1 MSGLNLTAACRR
13 GMKQDRERAKLIAR
27 NENNRRV
34 SKEADDFAK
43 LVTSWMIG
51 V

>member
-27 NENNRRV
+27 NENKRRV
-34 SKEADDFAK
+34 VFGYRRNKSVRK
-43 LVTSWMIG
+43 
-51 V
+51 

>member
-1 MSGLNLTAACRR
+1 MRTFTAACRR
-13 GMKQDRERAKLIAR
+13 GMKQDREIAKLIER
-27 NENNRRV
+27 NENKRRV
-34 SKEADDFAK
+34 SKEEDDFAK